1 MNSKTAVLV
10 IDMLNDF
17 LYGKLKCERCQR
29 IIPDVKK
36 MIDRAHKKN
45 LPVVYVCDR
54 HIKTDREFEK
64 WPPHAIEGTEGA
76 EIIDELKPRK
86 GDYVVPK
93 RRYSGFFETSLD
105 LLLRELNVN
114 EIILSGI
121 LTDICVL
128 HTAADAFFRGY
139 RISIPRECTEALSDR
154 AKDYAF
160 KFMEEMYGANIVS
173 LDELL

>member
-1 MNSKTAVLV
+1 MNSKAAVLV

-36 MIDRAHKKN
+36 LIDNAHEKN

-64 WPPHAIEGTEGA
+64 WPPHAVEGTEGA
-76 EIIDELKPRK
+76 EIIDELKSK
-86 GDYVVPK
+86 GEDYVVPK
-93 RRYSGFFETSLD
+93 RRYSGFFQTSLD
-105 LLLRELNVN
+105 LLLRGLDVD

-121 LTDICVL
+121 LTDICIL

-139 RISIPRECTEALSDR
+139 KIVIPRECTEALSNQ
-154 AKDYAF
+154 AKDHAF
-160 KFMEEMYGANIVS
+160 KFMEEMYGARVIS
-173 LDELL
+173 LSEL